1 MNLLWNAQEDIRSLK
16 SLILFGVR
24 GMAAYA
30 HHAMMLGYVDEVL
43 WGFDSLVSFI
53 REEMKR

>member
-1 MNLLWNAQEDIRSLK
+1 
-16 SLILFGVR
+16 
-24 GMAAYA
+24 MAFSTYW
-30 HHAMMLGYVDEVL
+30 LEDEVL